1 MMKRGLLVSLALLG
15 QVRCSPAVTTLSS
28 AAEFE
33 TFRAAA
39 QQGMVLLVFAPWC
52 GHSRAL
58 MPEFERAAASS
69 KSPQAFAMIDGTV
82 ADDVATTLDVKGYPT
97 LMYIPHGDGPP
108 AEYEGA
114 RQASAIGQWAT
125 GMLEP
130 AVPQLANPSD
140 VVAWTAG
147 KRVAMVLFVAD
158 YASAAAG
165 TFRGVA
171 AVSEVPCALS
181 TAPPAAD
188 ELGLSASARQQLRLP
203 ALVAFSTHSALPLL
217 LEETAGRGGGSPAA
231 PMSHAR
237 MLHFGRVAALPPVVT
252 YAAGQVEEAFFAAPV
267 PLHLLFF
274 HSTPLPPPEVL
285 EALAKAAAELRGEA
299 VVATVAAATHAE
311 VAAFFDVAPEGSL
324 SAPVL
329 FGFSVANGTKF
340 LYPGGAGGAG
350 GLSPADPADL
360 VQFARD
366 AALGARPA
374 HLRSAAPPAGGAAG
388 SAGGEPGGEPG
399 GVAELVGSTFSKV
412 VMDPDKDVLVHLY
425 SPQCGHCR
433 KLHPVIKAVA
443 AELAQDESVA
453 VASCVAPS
461 RPLASRPLLYMPGR
475 VLPHRPA
482 AALLLRCLRCRRA
495 AALPPAA

>member
-1 MMKRGLLVSLALLG
+1 
-15 QVRCSPAVTTLSS
+15 
-28 AAEFE
+28 
-33 TFRAAA
+33 
-39 QQGMVLLVFAPWC
+39 
-52 GHSRAL
+52 
-58 MPEFERAAASS
+58 
-69 KSPQAFAMIDGTV
+69 
-82 ADDVATTLDVKGYPT
+82 
-97 LMYIPHGDGPP
+97 
-108 AEYEGA
+108 
-114 RQASAIGQWAT
+114 
-125 GMLEP
+125 
-130 AVPQLANPSD
+130 
-140 VVAWTAG
+140 
-147 KRVAMVLFVAD
+147 
-158 YASAAAG
+158 
-165 TFRGVA
+165 
-171 AVSEVPCALS
+171 
-181 TAPPAAD
+181 
-188 ELGLSASARQQLRLP
+188 
-203 ALVAFSTHSALPLL
+203 
-217 LEETAGRGGGSPAA
+217 
-231 PMSHAR
+231 

-274 HSTPLPPPEVL
+274 HSTPLPPPEAL

-350 GLSPADPADL
+350 GAGGLSPADPADL

-374 HLRSAAPPAGGAAG
+374 HLRSAAPPARGAAG

-412 VMDPDKDVLVHLY
+412 VLDPAKDVLVHLY

-461 RPLASRPLLYMPGR
+461 RPLASRPLLYMPCCPTA
-475 VLPHRPA
+475 LPPPCCCAACAA
-482 AALLLRCLRCRRA
+482 AALLRCRL
-495 AALPPAA
+495 LPDPH